1 MLGEPI
7 HTNGIYGLCFGMKGE
22 EMSLFD
28 FPKDAQREILDIMK
42 KERKQLLNAE
52 AVYVMREINKLK
64 EKK

>member
-1 MLGEPI
+1 
-7 HTNGIYGLCFGMKGE
+7 
-22 EMSLFD
+22 MSLFD